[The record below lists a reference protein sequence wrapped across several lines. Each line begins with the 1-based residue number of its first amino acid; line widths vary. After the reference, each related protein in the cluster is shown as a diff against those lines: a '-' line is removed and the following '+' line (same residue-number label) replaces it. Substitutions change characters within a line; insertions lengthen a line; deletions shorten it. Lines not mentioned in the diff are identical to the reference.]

1 MMMDPAELQNRQ
13 RVDEE
18 IACLMRTVQTLR
30 TYRNTMVP
38 INKLPLE
45 ILSHIFTYGT
55 GLRSLPATVCSHWR
69 AISLQCPSLWRDLI
83 RPYHSHPEWTAL
95 LLERSKNAPIRLD
108 LHRVWPLSDS
118 NKMASLE
125 LVLGHASQVEEL
137 RIIGEL
143 ESFSHYLLS
152 FKDPTPLL
160 EDLSLELDS
169 GFRGDASSSMVPDS
183 FFPSTPR
190 LRYLSLI
197 NCVVRWDGPI
207 FQNLIE
213 LRIIR
218 MPWMSNQGSDGLDVR
233 FSAAQLLAILETN
246 PTLQTLQL
254 ENAVQAV
261 HFGTVP
267 DEVRVSLPHLI
278 RLQLVDPLDAG
289 AFMRHIHFPTP
300 TTFDISWRF
309 DPNDSAAVFSAALAA
324 LDGTSVQFAHHANIG
339 PRVAQ
344 GVLLICEK
352 EGCPTSTHSDIILQ
366 LSMSFGTAS
375 TPSWLLPTLF
385 SWLPLS
391 RLFSLSIWDL
401 GVEDWGPCLVHLN
414 SLQRLKV
421 SAGDANDVP
430 RYPFFQALSATENSV
445 VVPRLNTLTLRK
457 FRFLERSKTHLMRCL
472 ESRSRH
478 NVRLAHLT
486 LENCTPDGSSFDT
499 SIFQPWVGVVH
510 HQS

>member
-38 INKLPLE
+38 INKLPPE

-108 LHRVWPLSDS
+108 LH
-118 NKMASLE
+118 K
-125 LVLGHASQVEEL
+125 VEEL

-160 EDLSLELDS
+160 EDLSLKLDS
-169 GFRGDASSSMVPDS
+169 GFRGDASSSMIPDS

-190 LRYLSLI
+190 LRYLSLV
-197 NCVVRWDGPI
+197 NCVVRWDRPI

-233 FSAAQLLAILETN
+233 FSTAQLLAILETN
-246 PTLQTLQL
+246 PALQTLQL
-254 ENAVQAV
+254 GNAVQAV
-261 HFGTVP
+261 HFDTVP

-278 RLQLVDPLDAG
+278 RLQLEDPLG
-289 AFMRHIHFPTP
+289 AVQPGSALHWRRSTELAFSLRIMPISVLGSPKEYFLYARGKVVPLRHT
-300 TTFDISWRF
+300 
-309 DPNDSAAVFSAALAA
+309 
-324 LDGTSVQFAHHANIG
+324 
-339 PRVAQ
+339 
-344 GVLLICEK
+344 
-352 EGCPTSTHSDIILQ
+352 
-366 LSMSFGTAS
+366 
-375 TPSWLLPTLF
+375 PTLF
-385 SWLPLS
+385 SSYQCPLGPPPLPVGY
-391 RLFSLSIWDL
+391 SLL
-401 GVEDWGPCLVHLN
+401 C
-414 SLQRLKV
+414 
-421 SAGDANDVP
+421 SAGCRCHVCSHCQYGTWEFRTGA
-430 RYPFFQALSATENSV
+430 RAL
-445 VVPRLNTLTLRK
+445 
-457 FRFLERSKTHLMRCL
+457 C
-472 ESRSRH
+472 
-478 NVRLAHLT
+478 
-486 LENCTPDGSSFDT
+486 
-499 SIFQPWVGVVH
+499 I
-510 HQS
+510 